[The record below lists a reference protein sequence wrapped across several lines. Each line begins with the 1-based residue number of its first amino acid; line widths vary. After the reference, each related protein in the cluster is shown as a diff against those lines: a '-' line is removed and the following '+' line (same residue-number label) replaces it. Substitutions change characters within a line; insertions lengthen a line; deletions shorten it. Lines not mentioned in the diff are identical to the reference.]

1 MSSLRPPEPPSDRR
15 DDIEME
21 TKGNNGTI
29 PGTITKTHELGIPTT
44 QPENVHD
51 ILIFLYSTL

>member
-1 MSSLRPPEPPSDRR
+1 MSSLRPPEPLSDRR

-21 TKGNNGTI
+21 TTGNNDTI
-29 PGTITKTHELGIPTT
+29 PGTITNTHELDIPTT